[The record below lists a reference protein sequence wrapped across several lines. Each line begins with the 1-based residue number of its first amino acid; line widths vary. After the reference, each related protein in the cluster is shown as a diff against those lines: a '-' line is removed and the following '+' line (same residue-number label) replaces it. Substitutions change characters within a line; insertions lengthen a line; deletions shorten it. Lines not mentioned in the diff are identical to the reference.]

1 MNPHLLRSLV
11 SRGLWTTAI
20 KSRIIADGGS
30 IQNIEAISWDLKE
43 IFKTV
48 WEIRQK
54 SIIEMAADRGIYID
68 QSQSLN
74 AFISQ
79 PDYGKLTSMHFH
91 SWKRGLKTGMY
102 YLRTKPAAKAI
113 QFTVDQ
119 SYQKT
124 GPHSNSPRNDGKVS
138 DLPDSDEDGDGSDS
152 SLEAPTYGEAC
163 TSCSG

>member
-1 MNPHLLRSLV
+1 MNPHLLRELV
-11 SRGLWTTAI
+11 SRGLWTTEI
-20 KSRIIADGGS
+20 KRRIIADGGS
-30 IQNIEAISWDLKE
+30 IQNIESISWDLKE

-54 SIIEMAADRGIYID
+54 SMIEMAAVRGVYID

-113 QFTVDQ
+113 QFTVDH
-119 SYQKT
+119 SYRKKSS
-124 GPHSNSPRNDGKVS
+124 PHVDPPTNEGAFSDDDGADDAS
-138 DLPDSDEDGDGSDS
+138 DAG
-152 SLEAPTYGEAC
+152 PTYGEVC